1 MEVNMADADLI
12 LESQP
17 PFYFDII
24 GRRSGHNGGLSDI
37 SMHGDQFDSKS
48 SHVTTK
54 PVKFHWFCFKGHP
67 GVSLSFH
74 NFHTLNILNEVENF
88 VYIFWCLAQTIN
100 ISDDF
105 VCCIRFFCKNIVL
118 TFKIPIVGTLY
129 HRYAMY
135 IFGGYEGGWRA
146 LWSKE
151 G

>member
-1 MEVNMADADLI
+1 MRTSPVEVNMADADLI

-24 GRRSGHNGGLSDI
+24 GRRSGHNGGLLDI

-88 VYIFWCLAQTIN
+88 VYFLVFCSNHQIFQMILSAVSDFLQTYCFDIQN
-100 ISDDF
+100 PHSW
-105 VCCIRFFCKNIVL
+105 NSL
-118 TFKIPIVGTLY
+118 
-129 HRYAMY
+129 
-135 IFGGYEGGWRA
+135 
-146 LWSKE
+146 S
-151 G
+151 